1 MSGSST
7 YLQLPEDVRVLVI
20 DDEETMRQACT
31 EVLRREGFQVSTAA
45 SGDEALRMVQSDKPD
60 VAFIDFKMPGLP
72 GMAILDEFNV
82 ESPGTVK
89 VVMTA
94 YATISA
100 ALTALRHGAF
110 DFLPKPFTPD
120 ELRSIA
126 MRAVEHRKLLVR
138 NSRLAEERDKAK
150 RRFVDLVTKEVQRP
164 VEGALSE
171 INTLSEK
178 LADAPEL
185 QVLAQCAGDRLKRLL
200 DMVDRWHD

>member
-1 MSGSST
+1 MTTST
-7 YLQLPEDVRVLVI
+7 NRLQLPEDVNVLVV

-31 EVLRREGFQVSTAA
+31 EVLRREGFQVRSAA
-45 SGDEALRMVQSDKPD
+45 NGDEALHMVEDQIPD

-82 ESPGTVK
+82 KSPGTVK

-94 YATISA
+94 YATVSA

-126 MRAVEHRKLLVR
+126 LRAVEHRKLLLR
-138 NSRLAEERDKAK
+138 NTRLAEERDKAK
-150 RRFVDLVTKEVQRP
+150 RRFVDLVSKEVQMP
-164 VEGALSE
+164 VEGALGE
-171 INTLSEK
+171 ISALAEK
-178 LADAPEL
+178 LGGQPEL